1 MKSEIYLIGIMKC
14 GKTEKPFTRV
24 EFAFADIQD
33 TKNYK
38 GLSVVNCYY
47 DGYSVYDKL
56 SNENLILKRSI
67 AEFEFKDDLY
77 NPLAT
82 KKILKKVNNIELY

>member
-1 MKSEIYLIGIMKC
+1 MRSEIYLLGVMKC
-14 GKTEKPFTRV
+14 GKEDRIFTRV

-38 GLSVVNCYY
+38 GVSVVSCFY
-47 DGYSVYDKL
+47 DGHDVYNKL
-56 SNENLILKRSI
+56 SKELLLKRVPAI
-67 AEFEFKDDLY
+67 FEFKDDLY

-82 KKILKKVNNIELY
+82 KKILKKIADIELY